1 VGNGAVG
8 ASCTR
13 LDTQVGTLP
22 CPSLSL
28 CTHTQTLPF
37 FFFFFGRKKKENKRF
52 SPSPAA
58 TIRTYIDKHPKKD
71 EKLVGGWTDGLLYF
85 LDEYYMGPSIFF
97 TTTSRSSTLFFP
109 FFFK

>member
-1 VGNGAVG
+1 M
-8 ASCTR
+8 SF
-13 LDTQVGTLP
+13 
-22 CPSLSL
+22 SLSL
-28 CTHTQTLPF
+28 HTHTNPPI